1 MTRWKLLPDAAFLD
15 PPGKLVPGVA
25 VLVEDGR
32 IVAVGP
38 AANVPNAGFTPL
50 PLEGLALFPGLIN
63 THVHLAFSAAPEVR
77 LRYLAESP
85 GARVIRAV
93 VNAQTLLKSGVT
105 TARDCGSDALVM
117 TALVGAAAAGLV
129 PLPNLLLCGPP
140 LTPTGGHLHFLG
152 GEVDGAEAI
161 RSRVRGLHK
170 EGATSIKA
178 MATGGQMTPGTLA
191 EFPSFTQAE
200 LAALVETARELALPT
215 VAHCLS
221 TEGTLRSARAGID
234 SIEHCAFFEREQ
246 HGWLERVYRDDVTE
260 AIRASGAAVMM
271 GLSANHHGLAAARA
285 GAPSSERER
294 FLLAQEQRMMGI
306 FRRMAERG
314 VPMIV
319 GTDAGVINTPFD
331 ETWLEL
337 ELMVRAG
344 LTPLEALRGAT
355 LRAARAMHIEH
366 VTGAIRAGLRAD
378 LIALAGNPLD
388 TPEAFRAV
396 SFVMVNGVPAK
407 GYLA

>member
-1 MTRWKLLPDAAFLD
+1 MTRWKLIPDAAFLD
-15 PPGKLVPGVA
+15 PPGELVPDVT
-25 VLVEDGR
+25 VLVEDGC
-32 IVAVGP
+32 IVAVGR
-38 AANVPNAGFTPL
+38 AAEVPDDGATPL
-50 PLEGLALFPGLIN
+50 RLAGLNLFPGLIN
-63 THVHLAFSAAPEVR
+63 THVHLAFGAVPDVR
-77 LRYLAESP
+77 ARYLAESP

-93 VNAQTLLKSGVT
+93 VNAQTLLRSGVT

-117 TALVGAAAAGLV
+117 TALAGAAAAGLV

-161 RSRVRGLHK
+161 KSRVRGLHK

-178 MATGGQMTPGTLA
+178 MATGGQMTPGTLP
-191 EFPSFTQAE
+191 EFPSYTQAE
-200 LAALVETARELALPT
+200 LVALVETARELALPT

-221 TEGTLRSARAGID
+221 AEGTLLSARAGID
-234 SIEHCAFFEREQ
+234 SIEHCAFFERES
-246 HGWLERVYRDDVTE
+246 HGWLERVYRDDVTA

-285 GAPSSERER
+285 GAPASERER
-294 FLLAQEQRMMGI
+294 FLLAQEHRMMGI
-306 FRRMAERG
+306 FRRMANEG

-331 ETWLEL
+331 ESWLEL
-337 ELMVRAG
+337 ELMVQAG

-355 LRAARAMHIEH
+355 LRAARAMHIDTI
-366 VTGAIRAGLRAD
+366 TGAIRAGLRAD
-378 LIALAGNPLD
+378 LIALAGNPLER
-388 TPEAFRAV
+388 PEAFRDV

-407 GYLA
+407 EYLV